1 MSKATIVVRGCE
13 DALETIVRVLSN
25 GDLAIVPCDTIY
37 GIVGKAVDTH
47 ESLRMVKGRPEDKP
61 FIQLATLAMVKQRI
75 AGLLDSAIEACW
87 PGPLTAILDDV
98 SGAKT
103 AFRVPAD
110 DFLQEVL
117 ERLRQPLYSTS
128 VNFSGEPALLDF
140 ESIAERFSDRVA
152 LIVKSGER
160 QGTIPSTIIDA
171 TAKPFKLVRQGVLD
185 VSELLAASA
194 RTGQIH
200 DIE

>member
-1 MSKATIVVRGCE
+1 
-13 DALETIVRVLSN
+13 
-25 GDLAIVPCDTIY
+25 
-37 GIVGKAVDTH
+37 
-47 ESLRMVKGRPEDKP
+47 
-61 FIQLATLAMVKQRI
+61 
-75 AGLLDSAIEACW
+75 
-87 PGPLTAILDDV
+87 
-98 SGAKT
+98 
-103 AFRVPAD
+103 
-110 DFLQEVL
+110 
-117 ERLRQPLYSTS
+117 

-200 DIE
+200 DIELYWIWFS